1 VNEAI
6 DLTRKNVDRANT
18 GFLGL
23 LHTDEERAEL
33 TTKLNALLAE
43 RARLETVI
51 SHARHRADQ
60 DRRAIAGSAARFQ
73 GRSEVRPR
81 SGRNAKAGS
90 ISW

>member
-51 SHARHRADQ
+51 SERGIADAGPAR
-60 DRRAIAGSAARFQ
+60 DRGPAGPKKGIRSTTPQLPLRKAA
-73 GRSEVRPR
+73 STC
-81 SGRNAKAGS
+81 
-90 ISW
+90 W